1 MTAQNAVSPRRPER
15 ESVAVTAHLERL
27 IATGAVAPGEK
38 LPPERALAEQLSV
51 SRTTV
56 REAMHEL
63 ENRRLI
69 ERTPGRGTR
78 VRERGAQARDLDALV
93 ASAGRQ
99 DDVAELRSAVEP
111 LLARLAA
118 QRATSASIAALEE
131 LVVASAGPITAA
143 RSLELDTTFH
153 QTLASAAGNPLLSEL
168 QRLVITWTTPLRR
181 DSHAHRSGRA
191 MSAEGHLAIL
201 VAVRDGD
208 PDAAQRAMEEHL
220 REVREAITTEGERR
234 DRSDPGGGAA
244 RAE

>member
-1 MTAQNAVSPRRPER
+1 MSAQIPLPSRRPER

-27 IATGAVAPGEK
+27 IATGAVAPGER

-63 ENRRLI
+63 ENKRLI
-69 ERTPGRGTR
+69 ERTRGRGTR
-78 VRERGAQARDLDALV
+78 VRELGAEARDLDALV
-93 ASAGRQ
+93 ASAGRH
-99 DDVAELRSAVEP
+99 DDVAELRFAVEP

-131 LVVASAGPITAA
+131 LVLASTGPITAA

-168 QRLVITWTTPLRR
+168 QRLVVTWTTPLRR

-191 MSAEGHLAIL
+191 MSSAGHLAIL
-201 VAVRDGD
+201 VAVRAGD
-208 PDAAQRAMEEHL
+208 PDEAQRAMEDHL
-220 REVREAITTEGERR
+220 REVGEAIAVESDRR
-234 DRSDPGGGAA
+234 VRSEEDA
-244 RAE
+244 